1 MSLPPF
7 TALETRSLL
16 TTWSF
21 RLKSPASSFL
31 FAIAISSLFPWR
43 LAPRSLVPQVH
54 RPSFGRLTWAL
65 ELQSAFAS
73 RVRQCLDAP
82 VIKVS
87 ATVEHDLGDPFLLG
101 ALRHQFA
108 DLLGR
113 GKIAAADVRL
123 AVFRL
128 AGLERG
134 CRNQGHALGVV
145 DYLRIDVA

>member
-1 MSLPPF
+1 MFLPPF
-7 TALETRSLL
+7 TTLVARLML

-43 LAPRSLVPQVH
+43 VAPRSLVPQVH

-65 ELQSAFAS
+65 ELQPAFAS

-82 VIKVS
+82 VIEVS
-87 ATVEHDLGDPFLLG
+87 ATVEHDLGDALRFRT
-101 ALRHQFA
+101 LRHQFA
-108 DLLGR
+108 DLLCR

-123 AVFRL
+123 AVFRFP
-128 AGLERG
+128 GLERG
-134 CRNQGHALGVV
+134 R
-145 DYLRIDVA
+145 